1 VGRYLLAWIPMV
13 FIAVA
18 NGAIREA
25 WLSPRLGELHG
36 RQISTLLLL
45 VFFALYIWLV
55 VRRWPIGSSRQALA
69 IGLAWIGLTLVFE
82 FALGRFVSGLSWR
95 EMLAEY
101 DLTAGR
107 LWALIPLWVAVAPY
121 VFYQLRR
128 NSIGP

>member
-1 VGRYLLAWIPMV
+1 MV

-25 WLSPRLGELHG
+25 WLTPRLGELQS

-45 VFFALYIWLV
+45 VFFALYIWFV
-55 VRRWPIGSSRQALA
+55 VRLWPIGSSRQALT
-69 IGLAWIGLTLVFE
+69 IGLAWLALTLLFE
-82 FALGRFVSGLSWR
+82 FALGRVVSGVSWR
-95 EMLAEY
+95 EMFAEY

-107 LWALIPLWVAVAPY
+107 LWVLIPLWVAMAPY